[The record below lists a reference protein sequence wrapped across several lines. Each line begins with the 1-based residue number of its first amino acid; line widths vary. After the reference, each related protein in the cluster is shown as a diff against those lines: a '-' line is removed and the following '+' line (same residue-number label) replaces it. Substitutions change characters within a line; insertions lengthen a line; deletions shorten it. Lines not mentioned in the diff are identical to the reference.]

1 MKFPHDLQPPVR
13 PLLPTIGDHDVPA
26 DADHDDEG
34 GDEIATGKDVIAD
47 GAQEPRIPTN
57 VTGPT
62 AAEIDLHNATHLPYR
77 SWCRWCV
84 MSRKPT
90 PKHVRAHHADR
101 DVPLLV
107 GDYAFVRSWDDSE
120 RLTIYLG
127 RLYPTNELVIRP
139 CDQQGSDDYAISRLS
154 NVVKNML

>member
-1 MKFPHDLQPPVR
+1 M
-13 PLLPTIGDHDVPA
+13 GDDDVTA
-26 DADHDDEG
+26 DADHDEQG
-34 GDEIATGKDVIAD
+34 GDEPTTGEDVLTD
-47 GAQEPRIPTN
+47 SAQEPRVPTN

-62 AAEIDLHNATHLPYR
+62 ATEIDVHNATHLPYR

-107 GDYAFVRSWDDSE
+107 GDYVFVRSGNDTYL
-120 RLTIYLG
+120 LTIYFG
-127 RLYPTNELVIRP
+127 RLHPTRDLVIIP
-139 CDQQGSDDYAISRLS
+139 CGQKKTRRLRYQS
-154 NVVKNML
+154 TIGRYN